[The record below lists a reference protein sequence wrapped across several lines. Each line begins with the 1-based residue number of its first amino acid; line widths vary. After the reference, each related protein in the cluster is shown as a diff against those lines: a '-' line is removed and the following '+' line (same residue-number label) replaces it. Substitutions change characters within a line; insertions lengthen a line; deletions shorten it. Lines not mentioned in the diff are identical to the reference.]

1 MRTFEGFQHGINLG
15 GWLSQFRKASKQ
27 HFDTFITA
35 PDLKAI
41 AALGL
46 DHVRLPVDY
55 EVLEDEAGNPNEEG
69 IAYVDSCVRWC
80 EENGL
85 NMLLDLHKTYG
96 YSFDPKA
103 TIFDRE
109 VFFNDLHMQER
120 FYSLWRRLA
129 KRYGS
134 NPRIAFDLL
143 NEVVSP
149 DVAQKWNSIAAQAVR
164 IIREYAPNTWL
175 LIGGVEYNHVTSV
188 PLLDPPADDHI
199 VYNFHC
205 YEPLAFTHQKAP
217 WTPNMPKDLDVAYP
231 ISVAEYESLAK
242 PIGIEIP
249 LPEES
254 KPEMLGPEL
263 FERLFAPAIEY
274 AAKQN
279 APLYCGEYGVIDQA
293 PAEDSLRWLRDIT
306 SVLNK
311 YSIGRALWSYKNMD
325 FGLNEAH
332 YDPIRAEMAKLL

>member
-35 PDLKAI
+35 PDLKVI
-41 AALGL
+41 AQLGL

-55 EVLEDEAGNPNEEG
+55 EVLEDETGNPNEEG

-103 TIFDRE
+103 SIFDRE
-109 VFFNDLHMQER
+109 VYFDDPAMQER
-120 FYSLWRRLA
+120 FFALWTRLA
-129 KRYGS
+129 KRYGK
-134 NPRIAFDLL
+134 NPHVAFDLL

-149 DVAQKWNSIAAQAVR
+149 AVAQKWNRIAAKAVS
-164 IIREYAPNTWL
+164 IVREYAPDTWI
-175 LIGGVEYNHVTSV
+175 LIGGVEYNHVNSV
-188 PLLDPPADDHI
+188 PLLDPPADDRI

-231 ISVAEYESLAK
+231 ISIAEYERLAG
-242 PIGIEIP
+242 PIGIEVP
-249 LPEES
+249 LPEDNR
-254 KPEMLGPEL
+254 PEAFGPEF
-263 FERLFAPAIEY
+263 FERIFAPAIGY
-274 AAKQN
+274 AEKQN

-293 PAEDSLRWLRDIT
+293 PVEDSLRWIRDIT
-306 SVLNK
+306 SVLDK
-311 YSIGRALWSYKNMD
+311 YGIGHALWSYKNMD

-332 YDPIRAEMAKLL
+332 YDPIRAEMVKLL